1 MLVTNVLGEGSEGRD
16 FGKFFDYLQ
25 CSRCKMVPCLTN
37 FEAISSSSMPYFG
50 SVSSKVRGVRERVFP
65 PSTIESAGTVVP
77 SAPLSLRPWK
87 GRYTSFV
94 KLGVTLPS
102 SLKDPALRDV

>member
-1 MLVTNVLGEGSEGRD
+1 M
-16 FGKFFDYLQ
+16 
-25 CSRCKMVPCLTN
+25 
-37 FEAISSSSMPYFG
+37 
-50 SVSSKVRGVRERVFP
+50 RERVFP

-94 KLGVTLPS
+94 KLGVALPS
-102 SLKDPALRDV
+102 SLKDPALADV